1 MSRFFRQTAAFFLAV
16 LLLLPLAS
24 PLARAAETALF
35 PDTAGSWCAQA
46 VEQMAQRGI
55 LSGYRDGT
63 FRPNAKVTR
72 GEAAKMIG
80 AAVDS
85 LPYTLPQTGQGTFP
99 DIENHWARRNIRQLI
114 VEGIIRVQDYGKNF
128 GPNQNITRLEMVR
141 MLMRMLGFSSGQ
153 ADKHTFSD
161 LSGLSF
167 LDQYY
172 CEKAAQIGLVEGY
185 ADGTFRPNDPLTR
198 GQAAAL
204 LQRALPQT
212 YLSLEGISSYEA
224 DNTVPQIDEFV
235 PTVSGSQAAG
245 VGQYQGQPMYV
256 HRYTLSADA
265 NSPAIKEGLVRYF
278 QALNLQRYTQVGAE
292 TESGSTAY
300 WFCDLQGQR
309 QILVTLRQKDPDT
322 GLPSLTV
329 SLTENSQASQSYD
342 AFSKALGIKTLF
354 ARYSLAPAEFL
365 LYADANGVNRQT
377 EVYDLSLL
385 PAGAC
390 RQFIDD
396 LLTAGYT
403 RQADSQLAGAP
414 AEIYTAKGKATV
426 AISTLEGFWAVMLVQ
441 D

>member
-1 MSRFFRQTAAFFLAV
+1 MSRFLRQAAALLLAA
-16 LLLLPLAS
+16 LLLLPAA
-24 PLARAAETALF
+24 PMARAAETASF

-63 FRPNAKVTR
+63 FRPNGKVTR

-85 LPYTLPQTGQGTFP
+85 LPYTLPQTGQGSFS
-99 DIENHWARRNIRQLI
+99 DIESHWARRNIRQLI
-114 VEGIIRVQDYGKNF
+114 VEGVIRTQDYGKNF

-153 ADKHTFSD
+153 AAQHTFSD

-167 LDQYY
+167 LDQFY

-185 ADGTFRPNDPLTR
+185 ADGTFRPDAPLTR

-204 LQRALPQT
+204 LHRALPRT
-212 YLSLEGISSYEA
+212 YLPMENLSAYEA
-224 DNTVPQIDEFV
+224 DPTVPQIDEFV
-235 PTVSGSQAAG
+235 PAVPGSQAAG

-265 NSPAIKEGLVRYF
+265 GSAAVKEGLVRYF
-278 QALNLQRYTQVGAE
+278 QVLNLQRYTQVGAE
-292 TESGSTAY
+292 TENGSSTY
-300 WFCDLQGQR
+300 WFCDLLGKR
-309 QILVTLRQKDPDT
+309 LVLITLRQKDPDT

-329 SLTENSQASQSYD
+329 SLTESDLASQTYD
-342 AFSKALGIKTLF
+342 AFAKALGVKTLF
-354 ARYSLAPAEFL
+354 DDYSLSPAEFL

-385 PAGAC
+385 PAGASQ
-390 RQFIDD
+390 QFLDD

-414 AEIYTAKGKATV
+414 AEVYAKGKTAV
-426 AISTLEGFWAVMLVQ
+426 AISTLEGFWAVMLLQ